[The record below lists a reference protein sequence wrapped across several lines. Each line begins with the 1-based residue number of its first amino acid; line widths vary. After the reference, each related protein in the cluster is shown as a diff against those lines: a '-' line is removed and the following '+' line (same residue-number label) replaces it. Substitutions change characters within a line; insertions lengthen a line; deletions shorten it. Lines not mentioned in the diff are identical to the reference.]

1 MHFSSSEK
9 AFGVNILTYRQ
20 AQCIYFQLCY
30 LKLLILEGATQFEQE
45 AAYCDY
51 GLGLNKH
58 SSITHDAVAHTN
70 THTQTNTNR
79 LKHKQMEKFHQ
90 NCTAVCIISVFNGL
104 HDAYEGSHTMG
115 QTVRTQTCTHK
126 YKAGVQLEI
135 NEL

>member
-1 MHFSSSEK
+1 M
-9 AFGVNILTYRQ
+9 
-20 AQCIYFQLCY
+20 
-30 LKLLILEGATQFEQE
+30 ILEGATQFEQE

-70 THTQTNTNR
+70 THTQITHEQTGA
-79 LKHKQMEKFHQ
+79 LGKFHQ
-90 NCTAVCIISVFNGL
+90 NCTSVCISVFNSL
-104 HDAYEGSHTMG
+104 NDAYEGSHTMG
-115 QTVRTQTCTHK
+115 RTVRTQTCTHK